1 MWIQTI
7 LIMLIAFI
15 ANAESFLGY
24 GQFGRPIISGVFVGL
39 ALGDIQTGLMVGAT
53 LELAF
58 IGSFAIGGALP
69 PDIYTGGILA
79 AAFAITTD
87 TGVEGALALA
97 LPIATLA
104 LLIKNVIYIF
114 GRGFFVHK
122 ADKYALLGD
131 DKKVARMHVYA
142 NLIYTIPIAV
152 VTGLAF
158 KFGGDTV
165 KIILDT
171 IPAFIMK
178 GLSVA
183 SGLLPALGFAMLA
196 SMIMNKKVAPYF
208 FLGFAATAYF
218 QLPVLGVAIFAVIIA
233 VIAVNGNGNASVK
246 MEGDLNTDE
255 EF

>member
-1 MWIQTI
+1 MWIQAI
-7 LIMLIAFI
+7 LIMVIAFI

-24 GQFGRPIISGVFVGL
+24 GQFGRPIISGVVVGW
-39 ALGDIQTGLMVGAT
+39 ALGDVETGLMVGAT

-58 IGSFAIGGALP
+58 IGNFAIGGALP

-104 LLIKNVIYIF
+104 LLLKNVVYIF
-114 GRGFFVHK
+114 GRGYFVHK
-122 ADKYALLGD
+122 ADKYAEEGN
-131 DKKVARMHVYA
+131 DKKVARMHVYG
-142 NLIYTIPIAV
+142 NLVYTIPIALL
-152 VTGLAF
+152 TGLAF

-165 KIILDT
+165 KVILDAV
-171 IPAFIMK
+171 PAFIMK
-178 GLSVA
+178 GLTVA
-183 SGLLPALGFAMLA
+183 SGILPALGFAMLA

-208 FLGFAATAYF
+208 FLGFAITAYL
-218 QLPVLGVAIFAVIIA
+218 QIPVLGIAIFAIIIA
-233 VIAVNGNGNASVK
+233 YLVVNSNSGNKVIV
-246 MEGDLNTDE
+246 EGDVNIDE